1 MKNTNELVKQA
12 RAGEQLAGNKLVL
25 EFIMQEKA
33 RLFDEFSR
41 SKWWQARL
49 RQSVW
54 TRLQAVNNLD
64 QRIKNAIAAGEM
76 AKETLTNPK
85 VMHRLINR

>member
-1 MKNTNELVKQA
+1 MNKTDELVKQA
-12 RAGEQLAGNKLVL
+12 RAGEQLASNKLVL
-25 EFIMQEKA
+25 DFIMQEKA

-54 TRLQAVNNLD
+54 ARLQAVNNLD
-64 QRIKNAIAAGEM
+64 QRIKNTIATGEM
-76 AKETLTNPK
+76 AKEALTNPK
-85 VMHRLINR
+85 LMHRLIHR